1 MASAALVNNAG
12 VSPETFL
19 DCPPAYGWLSP
30 RMSFSRDLPDD
41 SKNPEKPSPVP
52 EASDLEASPKDIV
65 DFEFLLHDPVAM
77 LPADELF
84 SDGKLVPLQ
93 LAPSLP
99 TPSVAEPSLPD
110 SSTTTSRR
118 SSEIPVPEPS
128 SVLSPKAPR
137 CSSRWRELLG
147 LKKLQNPKLSSSP
160 PSKNPNPNPNPYPN
174 PRSLKRL
181 LNRNPRSSSTDS
193 SMSIPLLRDFDSESV
208 SLSSCRLSLSS
219 SSSSSTGPDHDE
231 LPRISLDS
239 EKPTQ
244 APISLNR
251 NPPRIRVSKPRSEPT
266 PATRTGR
273 SATRRT
279 ETAAPAPPARV
290 ASVDSPRMNAS
301 GKVVFQGLER
311 SSSSPG
317 SFNGGP
323 RVKLRGM
330 ERSYSANV
338 VRVSPVLNV
347 PVCSL
352 RGSSSRSASVF
363 GFGHLFGSATRNP
376 PTPSFKK
383 A

>member
-1 MASAALVNNAG
+1 MASALVNNAG
-12 VSPETFL
+12 VSPETFI
-19 DCPPAYGWLSP
+19 DCPPVFGWLSP

-41 SKNPEKPSPVP
+41 STSPGKPSPVP
-52 EASDLEASPKDIV
+52 ETADLEASPKDIV
-65 DFEFLLHDPVAM
+65 DFEFRLHDPVAM

-84 SDGKLVPLQ
+84 SEGKLVPLQ
-93 LAPSLP
+93 LAPSRP
-99 TPSVAEPSLPD
+99 TPSAAEPPLPD
-110 SSTTTSRR
+110 SSASTPRQ

-147 LKKLQNPKLSSSP
+147 LKKLQNPKPSSP
-160 PSKNPNPNPNPYPN
+160 PSKNPNPNPYSN

-181 LNRNPRSSSTDS
+181 LNRSPRSSSIDS
-193 SMSIPLLRDFDSESV
+193 SMSIPLLRDSDSESV
-208 SLSSCRLSLSS
+208 SLSSFRLSLSS
-219 SSSSSTGPDHDE
+219 SSSSSSSGPDHDE
-231 LPRISLDS
+231 LPRVSLDS

-266 PATRTGR
+266 PATRSGR

-279 ETAAPAPPARV
+279 EAAAPPPPPRV

-301 GKVVFQGLER
+301 GKVVFQSLER

-352 RGSSSRSASVF
+352 RGSSSRSVSVF